1 MYDTRLQIGR
11 CLAILAIG
19 VLLNACTSIAKGF
32 ADLDMGVKE
41 RGLASWYGDA
51 FHGEATASGELFD
64 MEALTAAHRT
74 LPLGTVIKVTN
85 ILNGR
90 QIRLRIND
98 RGPYVSGRILDLS
111 YAAAQGLEMVGT
123 GVAAIQLEV
132 VGMDEERVVAD
143 PDGATTTW
151 HGLRSPVAASKT
163 AGTTARGPFRAQAV
177 AIGKE
182 RPVIHF
188 LRVPPLDVRRERR
201 PRKDITSENP
211 EHESIPRPL

>member
-1 MYDTRLQIGR
+1 MYDTRLRFGR

-19 VLLNACTSIAKGF
+19 VFLNSCTSISKGF

-41 RGLASWYGDA
+41 RGMASWYGDA
-51 FHGEATASGELFD
+51 FHGEATASGEPFD

-111 YAAAQGLEMVGT
+111 YAAAQGLEMVGK

-132 VGMDEERVVAD
+132 VGMDEERVVVD
-143 PDGATTTW
+143 PDGTVTKLHA
-151 HGLRSPVAASKT
+151 LRTPVAASRT
-163 AGTTARGPFRAQAV
+163 AGMTARGPTRAQAL
-177 AIGKE
+177 AIRKE
-182 RPVIHF
+182 RAVPRF
-188 LRVPPLDVRRERR
+188 LRVPSLDVRRERR
-201 PRKDITSENP
+201 PRKDTTSENP
-211 EHESIPRPL
+211 ERESIPWPL